1 MSRQDAVKGAEEP
14 QAHSNGSAAPAAASA
29 AGGAAALAEALPLR
43 NHTHNT
49 RSKKEAA
56 TQDQMAQQQQ
66 AEQQEQ
72 QGAGAEREAKGHE
85 TTVLQ
90 ANHQG
95 PVAAEQAAEEQASQ
109 PGHRRQRPRK
119 PALKGSKTAPGAA
132 TCAARDA
139 PQQQQQQQQQQLQQV
154 QLRQAVAPAPPHGHN
169 TRLQEREAARRV
181 SFAAGP
187 WAEKFGTQ
195 DGHPDHEGQLARQRR
210 NAGARWGADL
220 TPSAVRA
227 VEAELGEECRPSI
240 DRLKRRVGLLPL
252 RKRSREHYI
261 LINGGSLQG
270 ASAQPAAASSVEPG
284 AVPGGSP
291 TGAACSDA
299 TQQPAKKAR
308 GTQRGVAAATSA
320 SEPPTNEEEE
330 EQQQQQPVA
339 AGSPAG
345 GHARANGRAAKGG
358 AGAGAG
364 TAGKPGVGLDG
375 AAAYAAVGTARPGS
389 PAGSIAAPQAS
400 ALLGRK
406 LGASPAD
413 ALAAAANGTAAVA
426 NSVNGGPPAKRA
438 SQRLGGLTGPVGLLG
453 GFSRRSNAPG
463 S

>member
-1 MSRQDAVKGAEEP
+1 MSRQDAVKGAGEP

-56 TQDQMAQQQQ
+56 TQDQMAQQQVVPQPPAQQHAQAAARATLIANDAAASCVLHPGAPLSPTSASRQHTRQQFGPAACLAQQLAERTAQHIAVPRSPRAARARLQQ

-72 QGAGAEREAKGHE
+72 QGAGAEQEAKGHE

-90 ANHQG
+90 ADHQG

-139 PQQQQQQQQQQLQQV
+139 PQQHQHQHQRQQV

-240 DRLKRRVGLLPL
+240 DRLKRR
-252 RKRSREHYI
+252 
-261 LINGGSLQG
+261 
-270 ASAQPAAASSVEPG
+270 
-284 AVPGGSP
+284 
-291 TGAACSDA
+291 
-299 TQQPAKKAR
+299 
-308 GTQRGVAAATSA
+308 
-320 SEPPTNEEEE
+320 
-330 EQQQQQPVA
+330 
-339 AGSPAG
+339 
-345 GHARANGRAAKGG
+345 
-358 AGAGAG
+358 
-364 TAGKPGVGLDG
+364 
-375 AAAYAAVGTARPGS
+375 
-389 PAGSIAAPQAS
+389 
-400 ALLGRK
+400 
-406 LGASPAD
+406 
-413 ALAAAANGTAAVA
+413 
-426 NSVNGGPPAKRA
+426 
-438 SQRLGGLTGPVGLLG
+438 
-453 GFSRRSNAPG
+453 
-463 S
+463 